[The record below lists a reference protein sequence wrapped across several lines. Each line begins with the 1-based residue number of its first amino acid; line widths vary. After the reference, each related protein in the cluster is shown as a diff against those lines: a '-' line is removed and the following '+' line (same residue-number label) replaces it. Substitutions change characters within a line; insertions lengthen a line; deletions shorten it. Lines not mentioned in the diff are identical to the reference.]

1 MVIYIG
7 ADHKGFNLKEI
18 IKKDLTNAGY
28 MVNDVGNFKKDELDD
43 YVDFAS
49 AVALKVSLE
58 FETSKGILFCG
69 SGVGVSVVANKFR
82 NVRCGLIFDS
92 NQAFDAKNDDDINIL
107 AIPADYVDENTAK
120 KIVVTWLQT
129 PFSKEERHQR
139 RLDKISFLE
148 LKMISSANVLEE
160 NKDNYL

>member
-7 ADHKGFNLKEI
+7 ADHKGFDLKEI